1 MPLSASQCQQFHDY
15 LGRRPYEW
23 DKKISEDRYPQEF
36 IYAGLYSTKKWDSF
50 TDTQHLWEQ
59 VHVARA
65 NDPGMWAQFFADPCL
80 GAPCQTNIRYIGHG
94 VTQKKFGHYRQEY
107 RTSVFC
113 LDQLNTIQE
122 APRKLDAIVKGYKN
136 IPEEVAG
143 GFIRQLSLVNAG
155 TTAEGGGLWL
165 TGVQDASGNPV
176 AIDMDTAML
185 AVSAGGA
192 AGTTNGLF
200 INLNALG
207 GLTALASAGY
217 ITAATTAGLS
227 AKMGQMTME
236 YLANQQEDLA
246 IAGYHNQKMAV
257 NGKFEITMDGTTSRL
272 LTAANPALTSLYK
285 ASDFTKAG
293 VFYGLGVAA
302 GCGDWLFKRDNMQM
316 RFRFRSDLDGKNLA
330 GGALTGAVWVEQ
342 IQPFQ
347 NVAAT
352 FGIKPL
358 PNPEWKA
365 APIRMYHCYN
375 RDAREVYVGD
385 ITSVNSEM
393 KFGLARSFMG
403 KWSWKHPDLFNAT
416 DPGTG
421 TVCQYDNVKQNMG
434 FFLGEYD
441 LGCKTLYPNIERW
454 FMALGE
460 ATPYTRRPNTVT
472 PVLLPAAGDYQDLV
486 AYNQHCADNPQ
497 IWSPYDVSENPD
509 GTPNGTWNSY
519 GYA

>member
-1 MPLSASQCQQFHDY
+1 MPLTPTQCAQFHDH
-15 LGRRPYEW
+15 LGRRPYPW
-23 DKKISEDRYPQEF
+23 DKRIAEDRYPQEF

-50 TDTQHLWEQ
+50 TETQTLWEQ

-65 NDPGMWAQFFADPCL
+65 NDPGLWSQFFTDPCL
-80 GAPCQTNIRYIGHG
+80 GAPCKMDVRYIGHG
-94 VTQKKFGHYRQEY
+94 VSQKKFGRYRQEY

-113 LDQLNTIQE
+113 LDQLNTIEE
-122 APRKLDAIVKGYKN
+122 APRKLNAIVKGYKN

-155 TTAEGGGLWL
+155 TTAEGGGLQL
-165 TGVQDASGNPV
+165 TGVIDASGNPV
-176 AIDMDTAML
+176 AIDMDMDML

-207 GLTALASAGY
+207 GLDALVAMYNANNASG
-217 ITAATTAGLS
+217 ISAATTVAL
-227 AKMGQMTME
+227 AARMGQLTME
-236 YLANQQEDLA
+236 ILANQQEDLA

-293 VFYGLGVAA
+293 EFYGLGVAS
-302 GCGDWLFKRDNMQM
+302 GCGDWLFKRDNQQM
-316 RFRFRSDLDGKNLA
+316 RFRFRADLDGKNLA
-330 GGALTGAVWVEQ
+330 GDALTRAVWVEQ
-342 IQPFQ
+342 IQPFE

-352 FGIKPL
+352 FGLKPK
-358 PNPEWKA
+358 PNPQWKS
-365 APIRMYHCYN
+365 APIRLYHCYN

-403 KWSWKHPDLFNAT
+403 NWSWKHPDFFRAT
-416 DPGTG
+416 DPKTG
-421 TVCQYDNVKQNMG
+421 TECDYDNVKQNQG

-460 ATPYTRRPNTVT
+460 ATPFNRRANTVA
-472 PVLLPAAGDYQDLV
+472 PATVPSSATDYQDLV
-486 AYNQHCADNPQ
+486 AYNDHCADNPD
-497 IWSPYDVSENPD
+497 IWTPYSPE
-509 GTPNGTWNSY
+509 
-519 GYA
+519 